1 MTNKPK
7 HTILTVDDEEG
18 ILKSLKRLL
27 NDLGAEIIAAKSG
40 DEALEILGKTK
51 ASIIISDQRMPGMGG
66 VEFLGKSRKLS
77 PDSIRILLTGYA
89 DINATIDAINSGAV
103 KYYFNKPW
111 DDEQLLSRI
120 KESLDLFDLT
130 LENRRLTAL
139 ALKQNIQLKEF
150 NNNLEQKVE
159 EQTKEISWQHNQLKK
174 SFMETIKSFSTLIG
188 LRHKGIGNHSHR
200 VASLAKALIKD
211 SDLSDEEYQDITV
224 AAFLHDIGKISL
236 TDKILDKSEGDYIRA
251 DIESVQQH
259 PILGQSCLFAIT
271 GFEDVGLIIRHH
283 HENYQ
288 GGGYPDG
295 LSRDEIPFGSRV
307 IQIADTFDN
316 RVFRKGYPTEKEL
329 SLASA
334 YLVQYSNTKF
344 DPELVKRFIER
355 DIAKMFID
363 TGMVGSIVLQPEL
376 LELGMVVASDI
387 YTKSGMF
394 LLPKGAKLS
403 DGMIKR
409 ITKMN
414 VVDQIRGGVQVYKQT
429 KAEEVK
435 DAAV

>member
-1 MTNKPK
+1 MTNKSK
-7 HTILTVDDEEG
+7 HIILTVDDEER

-27 NDLGAEIIAAKSG
+27 NCLDADIIAAQSG
-40 DEALEILGKTK
+40 DEAMEILSKTK

-66 VEFLGKSRKLS
+66 VEFLGKSRKVS

-89 DINATIDAINSGAV
+89 DIDATIDAINSGAV

-120 KESLDLFDLT
+120 KESLDLFDMT
-130 LENRRLTAL
+130 LENQRLTQL
-139 ALKQNIQLKEF
+139 TLKQNKQLKEF
-150 NNNLEQKVE
+150 NDSLEQQVE
-159 EQTKEISWQHNQLKK
+159 KQTKEIKWQHNQLKK

-188 LRHKGIGNHSHR
+188 LRHTGIGNHSHR
-200 VASLAKALIKD
+200 VAALVKGLIKD
-211 SDLSDEEYQDITV
+211 SSLGDEEYQDITV
-224 AAFLHDIGKISL
+224 SAFLHDIGKISL
-236 TDKILDKSEGDYIRA
+236 SDKILTKPESDFIRTE
-251 DIESVQQH
+251 IELIQQH

-283 HENYQ
+283 HEDYQ

-295 LSRDEIPFGSRV
+295 LSGKEIPFGSRA
-307 IQIADTFDN
+307 IHIADTFDN
-316 RVFRKGYPTEKEL
+316 RAFRKGYPTEKEI

-363 TGMVGSIVLQPEL
+363 QGIAGSIVLQPEF
-376 LELGMVVASDI
+376 LETGMVVATDI

-403 DGMIKR
+403 EGMINR

-414 VVDQIRGGVQVYKQT
+414 VVDQIRGGVKVYQQT
-429 KAEEVK
+429 ETKEAKHATV
-435 DAAV
+435 